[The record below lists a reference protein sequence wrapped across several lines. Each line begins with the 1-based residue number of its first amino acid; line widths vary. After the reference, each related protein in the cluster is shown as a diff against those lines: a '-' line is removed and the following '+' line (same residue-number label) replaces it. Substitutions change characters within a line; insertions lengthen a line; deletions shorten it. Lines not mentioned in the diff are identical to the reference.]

1 MLHLRLLPKLQPVPP
16 KRTAT
21 SSIITPRERNVFSW
35 FCMIFE
41 YMILILIACLIS
53 HTLNDLLFIIYYK
66 FVITFPMSFCL
77 THSTQKLRASFSD
90 FLWLAHCE
98 KCPNTE
104 YFPGPYFPVF
114 GLNTEIY
121 GVNLRIQF
129 KYGKKRTRKT
139 SVFGHFLR
147 SDIITLVFFYS

>member
-66 FVITFPMSFCL
+66 FVIIFPMSFCL

-90 FLWLAHCE
+90 FLWLTHCE
-98 KCPNTE
+98 KCPNTDQDQKKLRVWTL
-104 YFPGPYFPVF
+104 FTQWHHHSRFLLL
-114 GLNTEIY
+114 LNAELNQVLTQTI
-121 GVNLRIQF
+121 LIQ
-129 KYGKKRTRKT
+129 
-139 SVFGHFLR
+139 SCFLVR
-147 SDIITLVFFYS
+147 NI

>member
-66 FVITFPMSFCL
+66 FVIIFPMSFCL

-98 KCPNTE
+98 KCPNTDQDQKKLRVWTL
-104 YFPGPYFPVF
+104 FTQWHHHSRFLLL
-114 GLNTEIY
+114 LNAELNQVLTQTI
-121 GVNLRIQF
+121 LIQ
-129 KYGKKRTRKT
+129 
-139 SVFGHFLR
+139 SCFLVR
-147 SDIITLVFFYS
+147 NI